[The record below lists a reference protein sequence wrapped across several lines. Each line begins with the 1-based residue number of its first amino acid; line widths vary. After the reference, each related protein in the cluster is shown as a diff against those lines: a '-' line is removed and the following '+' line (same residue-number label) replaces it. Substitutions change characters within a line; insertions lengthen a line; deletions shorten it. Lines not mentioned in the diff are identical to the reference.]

1 MAQHV
6 IALISKPDGLSSV
19 PRTYAVE
26 RANQFLQ
33 VVFWQPHVPPGL
45 SCGAITQLEKN
56 VRIMDKEFNI
66 SNAIIFSLLQV
77 NLYKLTYSKL

>member
-6 IALISKPDGLSSV
+6 IALISKPGGLSSV

-33 VVFWQPHVPPGL
+33 VVFQQPHVPLGL

-56 VRIMDKEFNI
+56 VRIMDKGFNI